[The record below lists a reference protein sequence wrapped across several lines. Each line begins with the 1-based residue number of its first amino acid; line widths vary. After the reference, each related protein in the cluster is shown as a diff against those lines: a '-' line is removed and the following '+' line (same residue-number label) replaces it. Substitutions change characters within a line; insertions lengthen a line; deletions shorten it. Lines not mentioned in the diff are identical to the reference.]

1 MQSFLILAQG
11 GGIGD
16 IVVETGERF
25 GFAWPLFL
33 SQVLSFIIVCI
44 LLQKFAYKPILSVL
58 EERRQKI
65 AQGVAN
71 AEKIREQLADAERRH
86 EEILQKA
93 NGEAQRMIDEART
106 SSDQIAHRKQQEAI
120 ANAEQIIA
128 KAHEATRLEHQRM
141 MAELRGEVGR
151 LVVNTTTKVTGKILT
166 PEDQQRLMEET
177 ARQVTA

>member
-11 GGIGD
+11 GIGD
-16 IVVETGERF
+16 IAIETGERF

-33 SQVLSFIIVCI
+33 SQCLSFIIVCI
-44 LLQKFAYKPILSVL
+44 LLQKFAYKPILAVL

-93 NGEAQRMIDEART
+93 NDEAQRMIDEART

-120 ANAEQIIA
+120 SQAEQIIA
-128 KAHEATRLEHQRM
+128 KAQEATRLEHQRM

-151 LVVNTTTKVTGKILT
+151 LVVNTTTKVTGKVLT
-166 PEDQQRLMEET
+166 PADQQRLIEET